1 MGVKVVTKHFSG
13 ATTNDMKF
21 YIQPMISINP
31 EYILLYRLT
40 SNLRQDNGAVKIE
53 KKVMKSDNNNILVT
67 EIVPQCD
74 KLDAKA
80 TDGNIHLKNEFNKR
94 NIRFIDNTNI
104 NPRYNCKKSG
114 IYLSKSGTNKVI
126 EKILFSLS
134 KFGY

>member
-1 MGVKVVTKHFSG
+1 
-13 ATTNDMKF
+13 
-21 YIQPMISINP
+21 MISSNP
-31 EYILLYRLT
+31 EYISLYCVT

-67 EIVPQCD
+67 EIVPHCD

-80 TDGNIHLKNEFNKR
+80 TEGNIHLKNEFNKR
-94 NIRFIDNTNI
+94 NICFIDNSNI
-104 NPRYNCKKSG
+104 NPKYNCKKSG